1 MIRFFT
7 ISASLF
13 ALLFAVSLQDAEIRY
28 YAQSWWEDFRGIEN
42 EKELRI
48 ENEEEKI
55 RDLYDQIAQHV
66 GLQKVPELYLS
77 PETTDEL
84 CGKRRSVN
92 ITIKAYYCRAN
103 RSIAVTQALL
113 YETIDSDSTLNL
125 SLAFVLAHEL
135 AHARQHEVT
144 GFTAGNLVSFV
155 LIDELQADCIAGSV
169 LKLSF
174 PEDKQLY
181 AEGRETAHSFG
192 DYNYFSS
199 FHHGNPDLREF
210 VFQLGYI
217 FGQPE
222 FCLSHP
228 AFDFED
234 PKPIDFLRKFP
245 REFVADMQLRDI
257 DLACDLV
264 KEFTDEGRN
273 RQVVT
278 AVCFTLETWLKD
290 G

>member
-1 MIRFFT
+1 MRIFGFW
-7 ISASLF
+7 IAFSL
-13 ALLFAVSLQDAEIRY
+13 ALLPQNSS
-28 YAQSWWEDFRGIEN
+28 AQILDDTQIWWEDFLTIET
-42 EKELRI
+42 
-48 ENEEEKI
+48 EEEKI

-66 GLQKVPELYLS
+66 GLQNIPELYLP
-77 PETTDEL
+77 PEKTNEL
-84 CGKRRSVN
+84 CGQDRSVN
-92 ITIKAYYCRAN
+92 DTINAYYCLIN
-103 RSIAVTQALL
+103 RSIAVTRALL
-113 YETIDSDSTLNL
+113 DETKDPDSTLNFL

-144 GFTAGNLVSFV
+144 GFTRGNLVPFV

-199 FHHGNPDLREF
+199 FHHGDPDLREF

-278 AVCFTLETWLKD
+278 AVCLTLETWLKD

>member
-1 MIRFFT
+1 MRIFGFW
-7 ISASLF
+7 IAFSL
-13 ALLFAVSLQDAEIRY
+13 ALLPQNSS
-28 YAQSWWEDFRGIEN
+28 AQILDDTQIWWEDFLTIET
-42 EKELRI
+42 
-48 ENEEEKI
+48 EEEKI

-66 GLQKVPELYLS
+66 GLQNIPELYLP
-77 PETTDEL
+77 PEKTNEL
-84 CGKRRSVN
+84 CGQDRSVN
-92 ITIKAYYCRAN
+92 DTINAYYCLIN
-103 RSIAVTQALL
+103 RSIAVTRALL
-113 YETIDSDSTLNL
+113 DETKDPDSTLNFL

-144 GFTAGNLVSFV
+144 GFTRGNLVPFV

-181 AEGRETAHSFG
+181 AEGRETARSFG

-234 PKPIDFLRKFP
+234 AKPIDFLRKFP

-257 DLACDLV
+257 DLVCDLV

-278 AVCFTLETWLKD
+278 AVCLTLETWLKD

>member
-1 MIRFFT
+1 MRIFGFW
-7 ISASLF
+7 IAFSL
-13 ALLFAVSLQDAEIRY
+13 ALLPQNSS
-28 YAQSWWEDFRGIEN
+28 AQILDDTQIWWEDFLTIET
-42 EKELRI
+42 
-48 ENEEEKI
+48 EEEKI

-66 GLQKVPELYLS
+66 GLQNIPELYLP
-77 PETTDEL
+77 PEKTNEL
-84 CGKRRSVN
+84 CGQDRSVN
-92 ITIKAYYCRAN
+92 DTINAYYCLIN
-103 RSIAVTQALL
+103 RSIAVTRALL
-113 YETIDSDSTLNL
+113 DETKDPDSTLNFL

-144 GFTAGNLVSFV
+144 GFTRGNLVPFV

-169 LKLSF
+169 LQLSF
-174 PEDKQLY
+174 PGAKQLY

-234 PKPIDFLRKFP
+234 AKPIDFLRKFP

-257 DLACDLV
+257 DLVCDLV

-278 AVCFTLETWLKD
+278 AVCLTLETWLKD

>member
-1 MIRFFT
+1 MRIFGFW
-7 ISASLF
+7 IAFSL
-13 ALLFAVSLQDAEIRY
+13 ALLPQNSS
-28 YAQSWWEDFRGIEN
+28 AQILDDTQIWWEDFLTIET
-42 EKELRI
+42 
-48 ENEEEKI
+48 EEEKI

-66 GLQKVPELYLS
+66 GLQNIPELYLP
-77 PETTDEL
+77 PEKTNEL
-84 CGKRRSVN
+84 CGQDRSVN
-92 ITIKAYYCRAN
+92 DTINAYYCLIN
-103 RSIAVTQALL
+103 RSIAVTRALL
-113 YETIDSDSTLNL
+113 DETKDPDSTLNFL

-278 AVCFTLETWLKD
+278 AVCLTLETWLKD

>member
-1 MIRFFT
+1 MRIFGFW
-7 ISASLF
+7 IAFSL
-13 ALLFAVSLQDAEIRY
+13 ALLPQNSS
-28 YAQSWWEDFRGIEN
+28 AQILDDTQIWWEDFLTIET
-42 EKELRI
+42 
-48 ENEEEKI
+48 EEEKI

-77 PETTDEL
+77 PEKTDEL

-92 ITIKAYYCRAN
+92 ITINAYYCRAN
-103 RSIAVTQALL
+103 RSIAVTRALL
-113 YETIDSDSTLNL
+113 DETKDPDSTLNFL

-144 GFTAGNLVSFV
+144 GFTRGNLVPFV

-169 LKLSF
+169 LQLSF
-174 PEDKQLY
+174 PGAKQLY

-199 FHHGNPDLREF
+199 FHHGDPDLREF

-228 AFDFED
+228 AFNFKD

-257 DLACDLV
+257 DLVCDLV

-278 AVCFTLETWLKD
+278 AVCLTLETWLKD

>member
-1 MIRFFT
+1 MRIFGFW
-7 ISASLF
+7 IAFSL
-13 ALLFAVSLQDAEIRY
+13 ALLPQNSS
-28 YAQSWWEDFRGIEN
+28 AQILDDTQIWWEDFLTIET
-42 EKELRI
+42 
-48 ENEEEKI
+48 EEEKI

-66 GLQKVPELYLS
+66 GLQNIPELYLP
-77 PETTDEL
+77 PEKTNEL
-84 CGKRRSVN
+84 CGQDRSVN
-92 ITIKAYYCRAN
+92 DTINAYYCLIN
-103 RSIAVTQALL
+103 RSIAVTRALL
-113 YETIDSDSTLNL
+113 DETKDPDSTLNFL

-144 GFTAGNLVSFV
+144 GFTRGNLVPFV

-278 AVCFTLETWLKD
+278 AVCLTLETWLKD